1 MEFEG
6 FAQEE
11 DGLQPHTAKL
21 PVIFAG
27 DYDNWRVARAVV
39 AAQDFVESGTVK
51 VGQANIE
58 EDEMR
63 TQAGND
69 PAGLLP
75 VGEEGK
81 LPVPVHFERGLQQ
94 FSDIGVVFDN
104 GYKPGRRAI
113 ILKRVCL
120 QEFVSH
126 VHGPSTDQAAG
137 KVSQVRYKD
146 AHKFPTAHTD
156 PPASATCQ
164 IANRHQSMAVAA
176 HRIYQLVNGVNG

>member
-1 MEFEG
+1 MGITIGRFAEMGAHHKEEFVEFEG

-11 DGLQPHTAKL
+11 AGLQPHAAKL

-27 DYDNWRVARAVV
+27 DNDNRRVARAVV
-39 AAQDFVESGTVK
+39 AAQDFVEGGTVQ

-69 PAGLLP
+69 RAGLLS
-75 VGEEGK
+75 VREESK
-81 LPVPVHFERGLQQ
+81 LPVPVGLERGLQQ

-104 GYKPGRRAI
+104 GDKPERRTI
-113 ILKRVCL
+113 ILKWVCL

-126 VHGPSTDQAAG
+126 VHGPSTDQAASKARPVG
-137 KVSQVRYKD
+137 YKD
-146 AHKFPTAHTD
+146 APRG
-156 PPASATCQ
+156 PYGS
-164 IANRHQSMAVAA
+164 S
-176 HRIYQLVNGVNG
+176 